1 MATFPSM
8 GDFGASHSRGRKRLR
23 RIYDDGAT
31 RSYKKSNFNHQN
43 LTLTFEDVSKDEM
56 QSINTFFDARQ
67 SDNQDFF
74 VYSPLETSVF
84 DPIGVATLGRHT
96 AIFLDDEIT
105 WNQSGKCRYSTQIQ
119 FFLKD

>member
-8 GDFGASHSRGRKRLR
+8 GDFGATHSRGRKRIR
-23 RIYDDGAT
+23 RIYDDGTT

-43 LTLTFEDVSKDEM
+43 LTLSFEDVSLSDM
-56 QSINTFFDARQ
+56 GTINTFFDARQ
-67 SDNQDFF
+67 ADNADFF

-84 DPIGVATLGRHT
+84 DPTGAATLGRHT

-105 WNQSGKCRYSTQIQ
+105 WTQSGKCRYSAQIA